1 LMKDLFKYGMPF
13 DLNSDNSINLTL
25 EGGHSRKRIFHHKDF
40 TGKKLQEILLK
51 HLSSEVDFYENEF
64 VFDVIQDKYNSFHTF
79 SLDAKNKTTDFISNY
94 LILATGGIG
103 MLYEKTTNQ
112 QLSTGDGIHLAHKVG
127 AKIRDLSYIQF
138 HPTGLYTSTDPTALI
153 TEALRGEG
161 AILKN
166 SFGDTF
172 MHKYDTRNELAPR
185 DIVSRGIFS
194 EMQNTNSPCV
204 FLDATKLD
212 NKIWKDHF
220 PSIYR
225 TCMINK
231 IDPSIEMIPVV
242 PTQHYS
248 CGGVITDEFGETDI
262 KNLFAIGEV
271 ASTGLHGSNRLASNS
286 LLEGL
291 AFGKFSAI
299 KIFETFSSVWN
310 YEVIKKFDFKDYKL
324 LNRNFLRKLISSH
337 AGVIKSNHEMIKTKN
352 TLIETIFTANNL
364 RNLNKLEIENNI
376 MFNVGVLLLNDAI
389 NKNENSGVFFKL

>member
-1 LMKDLFKYGMPF
+1 
-13 DLNSDNSINLTL
+13 
-25 EGGHSRKRIFHHKDF
+25 
-40 TGKKLQEILLK
+40 
-51 HLSSEVDFYENEF
+51 
-64 VFDVIQDKYNSFHTF
+64 
-79 SLDAKNKTTDFISNY
+79 
-94 LILATGGIG
+94 ATGGIG

-138 HPTGLYTSTDPTALI
+138 HPTGLYTSKDPTALI